1 MKNRGVLISEDD
13 FQRRISLDLETIS
26 EGFHTSYRFRNQGKY
41 QGDPRRVSSLVHEF
55 LVLHRSYDS
64 DWYKTLYF
72 TISED
77 TTKLTT

>member
-41 QGDPRRVSSLVHEF
+41 QGEPRRVFLLVHKL
-55 LVLHRSYDS
+55 LVLHTSYES
-64 DWYKTLYF
+64 DWDKTFHF
-72 TISED
+72 TICEN
-77 TTKLTT
+77 TTEFTV